1 MTQFENLYDFFNDR
15 IADEIEDISKREP
28 QNLYNP
34 ITYSLGIGGKRVR
47 PVLLLMA
54 YKMYRDDFEQAM
66 PAAMAIEV
74 FHNFTLLHD
83 DIMDNALVRRNNHAV
98 HVKYSPNA
106 ALLSGDAMSIL
117 AYDYMAK
124 CRTNKYRE
132 VIEIF
137 SQTALQICEG
147 QQLDMD
153 FEQTLDVKVN
163 DYLHMI
169 GLKTA
174 VLLAA
179 SLKIGAMLAEAPE
192 PDCNRLYQ
200 FGFNLGMAFQL
211 QDDYLDTFG
220 NQESFG
226 KKIGGDI
233 VANKKTFLLLKALE
247 ISQKE
252 QNDELKMLISQKEM
266 GEKDKINRVKKLY
279 TDLCIDKIS
288 MEKMQ
293 EFFLLA
299 KKFRD
304 AVDVTEEKKGGFYEV
319 TGMLMKRQN

>member
-1 MTQFENLYDFFNDR
+1 MTQFENLYEIFNNR
-15 IADEIEDISKREP
+15 LADEIKIISKREP

-47 PVLLLMA
+47 PVLLLLA
-54 YKMYRDDFEQAM
+54 YKMYRDDVERAM
-66 PAAMAIEV
+66 PVAMAIEF

-117 AYDYMAK
+117 AYDYLAK
-124 CRTNKYRE
+124 CQTNKCRE
-132 VIEIF
+132 VIELF

-147 QQLDMD
+147 QQFDMD

-252 QNDELKMLISQKEM
+252 QNDELKMLISQKEIS
-266 GEKDKINRVKKLY
+266 ERDKINRVKKLY
-279 TDLCIDKIS
+279 TDLGVDKIS

-293 EFFLLA
+293 GFFSQA

-304 AVDVTEEKKGGFYEV
+304 AVDVTEAKKGGIDEV
-319 TGMLMKRQN
+319 TGMLMKRKN